1 VQAPFALGLL
11 SSVSVV
17 FLSAEARRALAN
29 IARQVWSEMSNETT
43 PTDPAL
49 LGVLALLAADRAERQ
64 PEPELPTELV
74 LSAAGLDYRLIASI
88 LGKKPD
94 AVRMKIARA
103 KAAAKKGK
111 PKK

>member
-1 VQAPFALGLL
+1 MASKDESP
-11 SSVSVV
+11 S
-17 FLSAEARRALAN
+17 
-29 IARQVWSEMSNETT
+29 
-43 PTDPAL
+43 TDPAM

-64 PEPELPTELV
+64 PEPKMPTELV
-74 LSAAGLDYRLIASI
+74 LSGAGLDHHLIASI

-103 KAAAKKGK
+103 KAATKQGE